1 MPVSKTLKQPTAREY
16 AEASALR
23 EALRGFERRSDEIT
37 SSHGMTSR
45 TYQLL
50 LMIKTGEAGTERA
63 GLPELEQR
71 LRLGKSTVTELVLRS
86 EKRGL
91 VQRELEANSRGAI
104 TIRLTPDGER
114 SLADA
119 MTALG
124 NERRELLRI
133 LSKLST
139 RKPR

>member
-1 MPVSKTLKQPTAREY
+1 MPKTLKQPTAREY
-16 AEASALR
+16 ADASALR

-50 LMIKTGEAGTERA
+50 LMIKTGEAGPERA
-63 GLPELEQR
+63 GLPELEER
-71 LRLGKSTVTELVLRS
+71 LKLGKSTVTELVLRS

-91 VQRELEANSRGAI
+91 VERQLETGSRGAI

-119 MTALG
+119 VMALG
-124 NERRELLRI
+124 DERRRLLGI

-139 RKPR
+139 RKAR

>member
-1 MPVSKTLKQPTAREY
+1 MPTRLKQPSAREY
-16 AEASALR
+16 ADASALR
-23 EALRGFERRSDEIT
+23 EALRSFERRSDEIT

-50 LMIKTGEAGTERA
+50 LMIKTGEAGPERA
-63 GLPELEQR
+63 GLPELEER
-71 LRLGKSTVTELVLRS
+71 LKLGKSTVTELVLRS

-91 VQRELEANSRGAI
+91 VQRQLEPDSRGAI

-114 SLADA
+114 RLADA
-119 MTALG
+119 LTALG
-124 NERRELLRI
+124 DERRRLVGI

-139 RKPR
+139 RKAR